1 MAFIKA
7 LTPKPVLE
15 FEGTRPAH
23 LAALVRFG
31 IDLAQRLADRP
42 RPVTSFPI
50 RIASGDAAALR
61 HRTYEMRN
69 LDAPLAHFGMR

>member
-7 LTPKPVLE
+7 LTLKPVLE
-15 FEGTRPAH
+15 FEGTRLPTSPRWSASE
-23 LAALVRFG
+23 FG
-31 IDLAQRLADRP
+31 LAQRLADRP

-50 RIASGDAAALR
+50 RIASGDEAALR

-69 LDAPLAHFGMR
+69 LDALLAHFGMR